1 MYNAKRNKKYKEI
14 PLIFFGETRKN
25 ISFIDRFKV
34 YSYEYTKRLL
44 KFLVPVSMY
53 QKIKQVVKK

>member
-1 MYNAKRNKKYKEI
+1 MYNAKKNKKYKEL

-25 ISFIDRFKV
+25 IPFKEKFKV

-44 KFLVPVSMY
+44 KFIVPISIY
-53 QKIKQVVKK
+53 QKIKHIIKK